1 MYTRASAAVYV
12 LGALMGTFIQSTT
25 AFTFFVSRKGGSM
38 RIQSKNHK
46 TKLRMSSFFADATPA
61 KEIAVAVQ
69 RDVNGNAI
77 TSGQKVAIA
86 THNSISAHHVAKS
99 SYGSFNPTT
108 KQFLPQDESNITRKT
123 SCLLLPEGLQGE
135 VITVYDTNS
144 CDRAHPILVKFGSD
158 EDRNDG
164 YTLDSAF
171 TMYLGPN
178 EIMVVA

>member
-1 MYTRASAAVYV
+1 MYYTRASAAITV
-12 LGALMGTFIQSTT
+12 LVALMGTFLHSTS
-25 AFTFFVSRKGGSM
+25 AFTSFFVSRKGSM
-38 RIQSKNHK
+38 HIQSNHQ
-46 TKLRMSSFFADATPA
+46 TKLCMSSFFADATPV

-69 RDVNGNAI
+69 RDVNGNVI
-77 TSGQKVAIA
+77 TVGEKVAIA
-86 THNSISAHHVAKS
+86 RHNSIRAHHVAKS
-99 SYGSFNPTT
+99 SYGSFDSAT
-108 KQFLPQDESNITRKT
+108 KHFLPQDEANVTRKT

-135 VITVYDTNS
+135 VITVFDTNS

-164 YTLDSAF
+164 YNLDSAF